1 MTTPDTPFRP
11 EDDATAAE
19 LRRLVDDL
27 SSPWPDGAS
36 PAERSSSGSAS
47 GGPA

>member
-19 LRRLVDDL
+19 LRRLVD
-27 SSPWPDGAS
+27 A
-36 PAERSSSGSAS
+36 
-47 GGPA
+47 

>member
-19 LRRLVDDL
+19 LRRLVDAQSL
-27 SSPWPDGAS
+27 T
-36 PAERSSSGSAS
+36 
-47 GGPA
+47 